1 MSDALSFI
9 KSAAGE
15 FGPNGWQGPS
25 PDYLLAP
32 TADISPSDN
41 LTVQASKHTLK
52 FGALFAR
59 NRKNQ
64 NSRPTSYNG
73 SLTFNPAGQAANSTG
88 NAFADALMGHFN
100 TFSQVSGDPIG
111 QYRFNVYEAYAQD
124 SWKVNRK
131 LSLELGV
138 RWSLTNPTYLQ
149 GNNMTN
155 FDPAAYN
162 PAIAAF
168 VSPTGALNPAGTP
181 VGNGP
186 GVCSG
191 SILPNN
197 IPILVGC
204 NGLVRPGGVPSD
216 QAGRVPLTFQDP
228 SLLAAIPPT
237 APRGFYKPESLWGP
251 RAGFAY
257 SPFDNDRTVI
267 RGGFGIFYDKPQ
279 TNTLG
284 GVGLQ
289 GQAPWVATVATSFG
303 QLATFNTG
311 GGSVTTR
318 PPSVAGVSAVDPN
331 LNVGRSMQY
340 SLSVQREM
348 PYGILG
354 QAAYVGNQG
363 RSLLRG
369 PNINAPTWAA
379 ANLDYSVNPS
389 PNSGLNNPPP
399 CAAATPHCLTTNQIR
414 PYLGWGDVPQERSD
428 VTSNYN
434 SLQLSGTKRKGII
447 STTLSYTFSKVLTEG
462 GGVGDAYNENP
473 EPECPFTCLLSN
485 GQTVDWKR
493 FLYGKASFDRT
504 HIFSASYT
512 LESPWFRNSKGIVG
526 GALGG
531 WELSG
536 ITRYQS
542 GAPLT
547 ITASAPVGTGLSS
560 FGRRASVVPG
570 QALDDLPRS
579 GGACPVR
586 KICWF
591 DGAAFKPTPATS
603 AGDAPI
609 GSIIGPNF
617 YSWDLSLRKNFKLP
631 KEGMSLMF
639 PADAF
644 NVFNRVNWGNP
655 GTSANGGAGQ
665 ITSANPP
672 RQLQFGGK
680 FSF

>member
-1 MSDALSFI
+1 
-9 KSAAGE
+9 
-15 FGPNGWQGPS
+15 
-25 PDYLLAP
+25 
-32 TADISPSDN
+32 
-41 LTVQASKHTLK
+41 
-52 FGALFAR
+52 
-59 NRKNQ
+59 
-64 NSRPTSYNG
+64 
-73 SLTFNPAGQAANSTG
+73 
-88 NAFADALMGHFN
+88 
-100 TFSQVSGDPIG
+100 
-111 QYRFNVYEAYAQD
+111 
-124 SWKVNRK
+124 
-131 LSLELGV
+131 
-138 RWSLTNPTYLQ
+138 
-149 GNNMTN
+149 
-155 FDPAAYN
+155 
-162 PAIAAF
+162 
-168 VSPTGALNPAGTP
+168 
-181 VGNGP
+181 
-186 GVCSG
+186 
-191 SILPNN
+191 
-197 IPILVGC
+197 
-204 NGLVRPGGVPSD
+204 
-216 QAGRVPLTFQDP
+216 
-228 SLLAAIPPT
+228 
-237 APRGFYKPESLWGP
+237 
-251 RAGFAY
+251 
-257 SPFDNDRTVI
+257 
-267 RGGFGIFYDKPQ
+267 
-279 TNTLG
+279 
-284 GVGLQ
+284 
-289 GQAPWVATVATSFG
+289 VATSFG

-311 GGSVTTR
+311 GGAVTTR

-340 SLSVQREM
+340 SLSVQRER

-414 PYLGWGDVPQERSD
+414 PYLGWGDIPQERSD

-434 SLQLSGTKRKGII
+434 SLQLSGTKRKGIV

-493 FLYGKASFDRT
+493 FQYGKASFDRT

-560 FGRRASVVPG
+560 FSRRGSVVPG

-591 DGAAFKPTPATS
+591 DGARVQTGTRHQRWRRTYRQHHRPELLLLGSFPTQEFQVTQRRHEPDVS
-603 AGDAPI
+603 GGCVQRFQPREL
-609 GSIIGPNF
+609 GQP
-617 YSWDLSLRKNFKLP
+617 WHLSQRRCGADHQRQSSTPTAIRRK
-631 KEGMSLMF
+631 
-639 PADAF
+639 
-644 NVFNRVNWGNP
+644 V
-655 GTSANGGAGQ
+655 
-665 ITSANPP
+665 
-672 RQLQFGGK
+672 
-680 FSF
+680 